1 MSEQKTHLDM
11 ADVEDFLNDYDYWG
25 GDGWIAEILNGN
37 IDLQLMQKAIR
48 SHAKGDTA
56 ECQMYVDDMFKE
68 KWWDK
73 AAT

>member
-37 IDLQLMQKAIR
+37 IDLELMQKAIR
-48 SHAKGDTA
+48 SHAKGHTA

>member
-1 MSEQKTHLDM
+1 VAT
-11 ADVEDFLNDYDYWG
+11 VG
-25 GDGWIAEILNGN
+25 AEILNGN
-37 IDLQLMQKAIR
+37 IDLELMRKAIQ
-48 SHAKGDTA
+48 SHAKGDSA